1 MQNVYTDDQGTFE
14 IQGAFI
20 AICSC
25 QFQTVHYTVRILE
38 SVEGG
43 GATALF
49 EQGSPT
55 ELRCYTLCLQY
66 KIHQAH
72 AVPFLAPLATVT
84 QRCKRLKNGNM
95 VRPSSSNSGSCTRA
109 MLHNISPHL
118 A

>member
-49 EQGSPT
+49 E
-55 ELRCYTLCLQY
+55 
-66 KIHQAH
+66 A
-72 AVPFLAPLATVT
+72 
-84 QRCKRLKNGNM
+84 
-95 VRPSSSNSGSCTRA
+95 
-109 MLHNISPHL
+109 
-118 A
+118 